1 MNIIGFVL
9 YHLLFMCVTLLVD
22 RPYKS
27 YVLSCSLLFFLVFLL
42 VVPRLKLPDHHLW
55 SYMLWT
61 LTFLF
66 QSFMWLLFFSMDGI
80 THEMMYLF
88 EAVWCTSLTFV
99 VTGCSCF
106 TILFGNMD
114 WYVHLI
120 VCLEQYWLFF
130 QLVRESSFVF
140 QVLPVVLI
148 VCLRVVESIERRQV
162 SWGLFVEIMSVLVS
176 VYMTWFGYQWYLY
189 IFVIVMVCLRFIW
202 TSEYRI
208 CRMYMSEDQEE
219 VIFDEWS
226 DDTPIL

>member
-9 YHLLFMCVTLLVD
+9 YHLLFMCMTLLVD
-22 RPYKS
+22 RPYKV
-27 YVLSCSLLFFLVFLL
+27 YVLLFSLLFFLVFFML
-42 VVPRLKLPDHHLW
+42 VPRLKLPDHHLW

-66 QSFMWLLFFSMDGI
+66 QSLMWLLFYSMDGI
-80 THEMMYLF
+80 THDMMYLF
-88 EAVWCTSLTFV
+88 QAVWCTSLTFV

-130 QLVRESSFVF
+130 QLMEEGSFVF

-148 VCLRVVESIERRQV
+148 MCLRVVESIERARV
-162 SWGLFVEIMSVLVS
+162 SWYMFVELLTVVVI
-176 VYMTWFGYQWYLY
+176 VYMTWFGCRSCVYVF
-189 IFVIVMVCLRFIW
+189 IIVMVSLRFLW

-208 CRMYMSEDQEE
+208 CRMTILEDQEE
-219 VIFDEWS
+219 VIFDEWT
-226 DDTPIL
+226 DDGPIL